1 LGHRK
6 QRVAYDLSK
15 VKENVMKKSLV
26 MLLCAAFVLVPFA
39 HIKAQPRAAV
49 AVEYGDHPRIVT
61 AIRDL
66 EDAVTY
72 MEAAPHDFGGHRAAA
87 IAASRKAIM
96 QLKKALA
103 FRARRDER

>member
-1 LGHRK
+1 
-6 QRVAYDLSK
+6 
-15 VKENVMKKSLV
+15 MKKSLV
-26 MLLCAAFVLVPFA
+26 VLLCSAFVLVPFTQ
-39 HIKAQPRAAV
+39 INAQSRAAV

-66 EDAVTY
+66 EDAIAY
-72 MEAAPHDFGGHRAAA
+72 MEAAPHDFGGHKAAA

-96 QLKKALA
+96 QLKKAMA